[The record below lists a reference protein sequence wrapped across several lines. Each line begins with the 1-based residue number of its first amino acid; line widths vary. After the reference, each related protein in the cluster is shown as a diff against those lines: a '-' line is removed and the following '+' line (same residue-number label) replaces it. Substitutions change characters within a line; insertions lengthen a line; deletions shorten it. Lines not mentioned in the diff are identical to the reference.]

1 MRKRHF
7 DEEEREHLY
16 AMLAEDEQSDRGVR
30 WRIWIAGFLVALI
43 VILFV
48 ADRYVTLVQPNIAR
62 MQDRRDLQS
71 VQSLEGDVRN
81 VLDSYGIQ
89 AEWIR
94 ERSIDF
100 EGAGHLRDLWLVQVP
115 HDLPV
120 ASVNVDLKTVVADYG
135 GRAFAVENARLGQ
148 IALHI
153 TFRGKIR
160 YSLLF
165 MPTSEVHRAA
175 GNIVLLV
182 DGVDEAPDSE
192 IERYLARSEPIAC
205 ILEPNKD
212 NIAMNTRLRKADKE
226 VVLHLHFRPFGENES
241 RFELSEDLSD
251 EDLSTHLRYI
261 VKNFPGS
268 RYYYVTSER
277 ALGTYMRRVNE
288 IMGSLQFRAL
298 ESSMLSYLD
307 RSAQENVM
315 TARMNDLAATATR
328 ENIAIGVVE
337 LRDGVI
343 PFLIEEMSRLRKRGQ
358 DFVPLPAIFRAE

>member
-1 MRKRHF
+1 MSKRTF
-7 DEEEREHLY
+7 DEEEREQLY
-16 AMLAEDEQSDRGVR
+16 AMLAADEQSDRGIR
-30 WRIWIAGFLVALI
+30 RRIWVAGFLVALI

-48 ADRYVTLVQPNIAR
+48 ADRYITLVQPNLVR

-71 VQSLEGDVRN
+71 VQSLESDVRN

-120 ASVNVDLKTVVADYG
+120 ASVNVDLKAVVAEYG

-165 MPTSEVHRAA
+165 MPTSEVRRAS
-175 GNIVLLV
+175 GSIVLLV
-182 DGVDEAPDSE
+182 DGFDEAPEGE
-192 IERYLARSEPIAC
+192 IEQYIARSEPIAC

-212 NIAMNTRLRKADKE
+212 NITMYTRLRKAEKE
-226 VVLHLHFRPFGENES
+226 VVLHLHFQPFSENDS

-251 EDLSTHLRYI
+251 EDLTTHLRYI

-277 ALGTYMRRVNE
+277 ALGTYMRRVDQ
-288 IMGSLQFRAL
+288 IMRLLGYRAL
-298 ESSMLSYLD
+298 ESSMFSYLD

-315 TARMNDLAATATR
+315 IARMNDLATTALR
-328 ENIAIGVVE
+328 EKVAIGVVE
-337 LRDGVI
+337 LREDII
-343 PFLIEEMSRLRKRGQ
+343 PFLIAEMSRLRKRGQ
-358 DFVPLPAIFRAE
+358 DFVPLSTILRVE